1 MSDGV
6 NYYAI
11 IKNVFMSADPN
22 VALNGAKKSV
32 VLDRKIKYGV
42 WLDSNEQ
49 IDIVNDN
56 SFTVKPFC
64 YEESYSVRVAKL
76 KL

>member
-1 MSDGV
+1 
-6 NYYAI
+6 
-11 IKNVFMSADPN
+11 MSADPN
-22 VALNGAKKSV
+22 VALSGAEKSV

-56 SFTVKPFC
+56 SFLVKPFC